1 MTNRPPE
8 LEEFYK
14 RHGKPLEVGMVV
26 RFTPD
31 NIDYTSNI
39 DLEVVSIRNDK
50 NYSNVR
56 VCLTS
61 GIASSENISPLDL
74 EPI

>member
-1 MTNRPPE
+1 
-8 LEEFYK
+8 
-14 RHGKPLEVGMVV
+14 MVV

-31 NIDYTSNI
+31 NIDFPSNI

-50 NYSNVR
+50 TYNKIM

-74 EPI
+74 KPIL